1 MVLGGV
7 ELPLS
12 RHDIARRAAME
23 VPRGGYVNLGLG
35 IPTLVSNYIP
45 QEYDVTIH
53 SENGVLG
60 VGPFPYEGD
69 EDPDL
74 LNASKET
81 VTLLQGGSY
90 FDSAMSFSMVR
101 GGHIDVTILGAM
113 EVAGNGDLANWA
125 IPGRMIS
132 GMGGAMDLVVG
143 AQKVILTMEHV
154 SKRGAPKIVKACTLP
169 LTGKGVVDVI
179 ITDIAFITVEPEGL
193 MLREIAPG
201 VSENEVME
209 KTEAPLQ
216 VASDLREMFAT
227 A

>member
-1 MVLGGV
+1 
-7 ELPLS
+7 
-12 RHDIARRAAME
+12 ME

-45 QEYDVTIH
+45 QEYGVTIH

-81 VTLLQGGSY
+81 VTLLPGGSY

-143 AQKVILTMEHV
+143 ARKVILTMEHV
-154 SKRGAPKIVKACTLP
+154 SKRGAPKIVKACKLP

-193 MLREIAPG
+193 LLREIAPG

>member
-1 MVLGGV
+1 
-7 ELPLS
+7 
-12 RHDIARRAAME
+12 ME

-45 QEYDVTIH
+45 EEYGVTIH

-81 VTLLQGGSY
+81 VTLMTGGSF
-90 FDSAMSFSMVR
+90 FDSATSFAMVR

-143 AQKVILTMEHV
+143 ARKVILTMEHV
-154 SKRGAPKIVKACTLP
+154 SKRGAPKIVKACSLP

-179 ITDIAFITVEPEGL
+179 ITDLAFITVETDGL
-193 MLREIAPG
+193 VLRELAPG
-201 VSENEVME
+201 VSENEVMD
-209 KTEAPLQ
+209 KTDAPLG
-216 VASDLREMFAT
+216 VALDLREMFAT
-227 A
+227 SSASS

>member
-1 MVLGGV
+1 
-7 ELPLS
+7 
-12 RHDIARRAAME
+12 ME

-45 QEYDVTIH
+45 EEYGVTIH

-81 VTLLQGGSY
+81 VTLLPGGSY

-193 MLREIAPG
+193 LLREIAPG
-201 VSENEVME
+201 VSENEIME

>member
-1 MVLGGV
+1 
-7 ELPLS
+7 
-12 RHDIARRAAME
+12 ME

-45 QEYDVTIH
+45 EEYGVTVH

-81 VTLLQGGSY
+81 VTLMTGGSF
-90 FDSAMSFSMVR
+90 FDSATSFAMVR

-143 AQKVILTMEHV
+143 ARKVILTMEHV
-154 SKRGAPKIVKACTLP
+154 SKRGAPKIVKACSLP

-179 ITDIAFITVEPEGL
+179 ITDLAFITVETDGL
-193 MLREIAPG
+193 VLRELAPG
-201 VSENEVME
+201 VSENEVMD
-209 KTEAPLQ
+209 KTDAPLG
-216 VASDLREMFAT
+216 VALDLREMFAT
-227 A
+227 SSASS

>member
-1 MVLGGV
+1 MVFGGV

-12 RHDIARRAAME
+12 RHDIARRAAIE

-201 VSENEVME
+201 VSENEVVE

>member
-1 MVLGGV
+1 
-7 ELPLS
+7 
-12 RHDIARRAAME
+12 ME

-45 QEYDVTIH
+45 DEYGVTIH

-60 VGPFPYEGD
+60 VGSFPYPGD

-81 VTLLQGGSY
+81 VTLMPGGSY
-90 FDSAMSFSMVR
+90 FDSAISFSMIR
-101 GGHIDVTILGAM
+101 GEHIDVTILGAM

-125 IPGRMIS
+125 IPGQMIS

-143 AQKVILTMEHV
+143 ARKVILTMEHV
-154 SKRGAPKIVKACTLP
+154 SRRGVPKIVEACTLP

-179 ITDIAFITVEPEGL
+179 ITDLAFITVESEGL
-193 MLREIAPG
+193 LLRELAPG
-201 VSENEVME
+201 VSEREVRE
-209 KTEAPLQ
+209 KTAVPLQ
-216 VASDLREMFAT
+216 VASDQCEMFVAV
-227 A
+227 

>member
-1 MVLGGV
+1 M
-7 ELPLS
+7 PLS
-12 RHDIARRAAME
+12 RHEIAKRAAME

-45 QEYDVTIH
+45 EEYGVTIH

-81 VTLLQGGSY
+81 VTLMPGGSY
-90 FDSAMSFSMVR
+90 FDSATSFSMVR

-125 IPGRMIS
+125 IPGKMIS

-143 AQKVILTMEHV
+143 ARKVILTMEHV
-154 SKRGAPKIVKACTLP
+154 SKRGAPKIVKACSLP
-169 LTGKGVVDVI
+169 LTGKSVVDVI
-179 ITDIAFITVEPEGL
+179 ITDLAFMTVETDGL
-193 MLREIAPG
+193 LLRELAPG
-201 VSENEVME
+201 VSESDVRD
-209 KTEAPLQ
+209 KTEAHLL
-216 VASDLREMFAT
+216 VASDLCEMFASN
-227 A
+227 

>member
-1 MVLGGV
+1 MKLRSEQPWKCLG
-7 ELPLS
+7 
-12 RHDIARRAAME
+12 
-23 VPRGGYVNLGLG
+23 GGYVNLGLG

-45 QEYDVTIH
+45 EEYGVTIH

-81 VTLLQGGSY
+81 VTIMPGGSY
-90 FDSAMSFSMVR
+90 FDSATSFSMVR

-125 IPGRMIS
+125 IPGKMIS

-143 AQKVILTMEHV
+143 ARKVYPHY
-154 SKRGAPKIVKACTLP
+154 GACFK
-169 LTGKGVVDVI
+169 TGCAEDCKG
-179 ITDIAFITVEPEGL
+179 
-193 MLREIAPG
+193 
-201 VSENEVME
+201 
-209 KTEAPLQ
+209 
-216 VASDLREMFAT
+216 MFST
-227 A
+227 FNRQRRSRCHHY

>member
-1 MVLGGV
+1 M
-7 ELPLS
+7 PLS

-45 QEYDVTIH
+45 EEYDVTIH

-201 VSENEVME
+201 VSKNEVME

-216 VASDLREMFAT
+216 VASDLREMFVT

>member
-1 MVLGGV
+1 
-7 ELPLS
+7 
-12 RHDIARRAAME
+12 ME

-45 QEYDVTIH
+45 EEYGVTIH

-81 VTLLQGGSY
+81 VTLMPGGSF
-90 FDSAMSFSMVR
+90 FDSATSFAMVR

-143 AQKVILTMEHV
+143 ARKVILTMEHV
-154 SKRGAPKIVKACTLP
+154 SKRGAPKIVKACSLP

-179 ITDIAFITVEPEGL
+179 ITDLAFITVETDGL
-193 MLREIAPG
+193 VLRELAPG
-201 VSENEVME
+201 VSENEVMD
-209 KTEAPLQ
+209 KTDAPLG
-216 VASDLREMFAT
+216 VALDLREMFTTSSASS
-227 A
+227 

>member
-1 MVLGGV
+1 M
-7 ELPLS
+7 PLS
-12 RHDIARRAAME
+12 RHEIAKRAAME

-45 QEYDVTIH
+45 EEYGVTIH

-81 VTLLQGGSY
+81 VTLMPGGSY
-90 FDSAMSFSMVR
+90 FDSATSFSMVR

-125 IPGRMIS
+125 IPGKMIS

-143 AQKVILTMEHV
+143 ARKVILTMEHV
-154 SKRGAPKIVKACTLP
+154 SKRGAPKIVKACSLP
-169 LTGKGVVDVI
+169 LTGKSLVDVI
-179 ITDIAFITVEPEGL
+179 ITDLAFMTVETDGL
-193 MLREIAPG
+193 LLCELAPG
-201 VSENEVME
+201 VSESDVRD
-209 KTEAPLQ
+209 KTEADLL
-216 VASDLREMFAT
+216 VASDLCEMFASD
-227 A
+227 

>member
-1 MVLGGV
+1 
-7 ELPLS
+7 
-12 RHDIARRAAME
+12 ME

-45 QEYDVTIH
+45 QEYGVTIH

-81 VTLLQGGSY
+81 VTLLPGGSY

-193 MLREIAPG
+193 LLREIAPG
-201 VSENEVME
+201 VSENDVME

-216 VASDLREMFAT
+216 VASDLHEMFAT

>member
-1 MVLGGV
+1 
-7 ELPLS
+7 
-12 RHDIARRAAME
+12 ME

-45 QEYDVTIH
+45 EEYGVTIH

-81 VTLLQGGSY
+81 VTLMPGGSF
-90 FDSAMSFSMVR
+90 FDSATSFAMVR
-101 GGHIDVTILGAM
+101 GGHLDVTILGAM

-143 AQKVILTMEHV
+143 ARKVILTMEHV
-154 SKRGAPKIVKACTLP
+154 SKRGAPKIVKACSLP

-179 ITDIAFITVEPEGL
+179 ITDLAFITVETDGL
-193 MLREIAPG
+193 VLRELAPG
-201 VSENEVME
+201 VSENEVMD
-209 KTEAPLQ
+209 KTDAPLG
-216 VASDLREMFAT
+216 VALDLREMFAT
-227 A
+227 SSASS